1 MADTAH
7 YQTDL
12 KLEEM
17 EKRLSAIYSRAEKT
31 VQKKMADYAK
41 SIDEKS
47 AELLQAY
54 KDAETEDEK
63 RKAKRA
69 YIRFYRKLVKSKEF
83 VSLSSTVAD
92 DLYRAN
98 VEASAYINL
107 QTPSI
112 YALNYNY
119 INAEMA
125 KDIDGFTPQEITDTE
140 AEKYSGY
147 TQQTID
153 RKKDT
158 AWNKENLKK
167 SVLAGSLLLL
177 GAYAI
182 MKRSANSAVEKNRNS
197 ASMHSEGMG
206 TDAENKARLD
216 GMYRAS
222 DIGVKVQKQW
232 RATLDN
238 RTRDSHRLLD
248 SETIDLDDT
257 FDNGLKYP
265 REPGGALSEICNCR
279 CRLRYVTPYTKYE
292 TRSARQGEVRGS
304 YKKDSSFRGT
314 KSIEIE
320 NMSYAEWMRWRARNG
335 N

>member
-7 YQTDL
+7 AKTDE

-47 AELLQAY
+47 SELLQAY
-54 KDAETEDEK
+54 NDAETEDEK
-63 RKAKRA
+63 RKAKKA

-83 VSLSSTVAD
+83 IALSATVAD
-92 DLYRAN
+92 ELYKAN
-98 VEASAYINL
+98 VEASAYINS

-140 AEKYSGY
+140 AEKCSGY
-147 TQQTID
+147 TQQTVD

-158 AWNKENLKK
+158 DWNKDNLKK
-167 SVLAGSLLLL
+167 SVIAGSLFLL
-177 GAYAI
+177 GAHTI

-197 ASMHSEGMG
+197 ASMHNSGMG

-216 GMYRAS
+216 AMYRAEDMGNS
-222 DIGVKVQKQW
+222 LTKIW
-232 RATLDN
+232 IATLDN
-238 RTRDSHRLLD
+238 RTRDSHAALD
-248 SETIDLDDT
+248 GAEIALDEI
-257 FDNGLKYP
+257 FDNGCSRP
-265 REPGGALSEICNCR
+265 RDPNGALSEICNCR
-279 CRLRYVTPYTKYE
+279 CSLKYGVGQSKGK
-292 TRSARQGEVRGS
+292 TRSSRLGTVTGS
-304 YKKDSSFRGT
+304 YKKPSSFKGT
-314 KSIEIE
+314 TSEEIAKMTYE
-320 NMSYAEWMRWRARNG
+320 EWMKWRATR
-335 N
+335 

>member
-7 YQTDL
+7 RKTDL

-17 EKRLSAIYSRAEKT
+17 EKRLSAIYSRVEKT

-54 KDAETEDEK
+54 KEAETEDEK
-63 RKAKRA
+63 QKAKKA

-83 VSLSSTVAD
+83 VSLSANVAD
-92 DLYRAN
+92 DLYKSN
-98 VEASAYINL
+98 VEASAYINS

-112 YALNYNY
+112 YAMNYNY

-147 TQQTID
+147 TKQTVD

-158 AWNKENLKK
+158 DWNKENLKK
-167 SVLAGSLLLL
+167 SVIAGSLLLL
-177 GAYAI
+177 GAPAI

-197 ASMHSEGMG
+197 ASMHNIGMG
-206 TDAENKARLD
+206 TDAENKARID
-216 GMYRAS
+216 GMYRAEDMGNS
-222 DIGVKVQKQW
+222 ITKIW
-232 RATLDN
+232 IATLDN
-238 RTRDSHRLLD
+238 RTRDAHAHRD
-248 SETIDLDDT
+248 GEEIALDDEFAPGLT
-257 FDNGLKYP
+257 RPRDPNGAP
-265 REPGGALSEICNCR
+265 EEICNCR
-279 CRLRYVTPYTKYE
+279 CSLKYGVGQSKGK
-292 TRSARQGEVRGS
+292 TRSSRLGTVTGS
-304 YKKDSSFRGT
+304 YKEQSSFKGT
-314 KSIEIE
+314 TSEEIA
-320 NMSYAEWMRWRARNG
+320 NMTYQEWMKWRATR
-335 N
+335 

>member
-63 RKAKRA
+63 RKAKKA
-69 YIRFYRKLVKSKEF
+69 YIRFYRQVVRSKEF
-83 VSLSSTVAD
+83 VSLSANVAD
-92 DLYRAN
+92 DLYKAN
-98 VEASAYINL
+98 VEASAYINS

-125 KDIDGFTPQEITDTE
+125 KDIDGFTPQEVTDTE

-147 TQQTID
+147 TKQTVD
-153 RKKDT
+153 KKKDT
-158 AWNKENLKK
+158 AWNKDNLKK
-167 SVLAGSLLLL
+167 SVIAGSLLLL

-182 MKRSANSAVEKNRNS
+182 MKRSANSTVEKNRNS
-197 ASMHSEGMG
+197 ASMHNIGMG

-216 GMYRAS
+216 GMYRAEDMGNS
-222 DIGVKVQKQW
+222 VTKIW
-232 RATLDN
+232 ISTLDN
-238 RTRDSHRLLD
+238 RTRDAHADRD
-248 SETIDLDDT
+248 GEEIALDDEFAQGLT
-257 FDNGLKYP
+257 RPRDPNGAP
-265 REPGGALSEICNCR
+265 EEICNCR
-279 CRLRYVTPYTKYE
+279 CSLKYGVGQSKGK
-292 TRSARQGEVRGS
+292 TRSSRLGTVTGS
-304 YKKDSSFRGT
+304 YKKPSSFKGT
-314 KSIEIE
+314 TSQEIA
-320 NMSYAEWMRWRARNG
+320 NMTYGEWMKWRATR
-335 N
+335 

>member
-17 EKRLSAIYSRAEKT
+17 EKRLSAIYSRAGKT

-47 AELLQAY
+47 AELLKAY
-54 KDAETEDEK
+54 KDAETDDEK
-63 RKAKRA
+63 RKAKKA
-69 YIRFYRKLVKSKEF
+69 YIRFYRQVVKSKEF

-92 DLYRAN
+92 DLYKAN
-98 VEASAYINL
+98 VEASAYINS

-147 TQQTID
+147 TQQTVD
-153 RKKDT
+153 KKKDT
-158 AWNKENLKK
+158 SWNKDNLKK
-167 SVLAGSLLLL
+167 SVIAGSLLLL

-182 MKRSANSAVEKNRNS
+182 MKRSANSVVEKNRNS

-206 TDAENKARLD
+206 TDAETKARVDGMHYAEYLGNKMSKIWITAGDNRVRHSHAMLD
-216 GMYRAS
+216 GKE
-222 DIGVKVQKQW
+222 IP
-232 RATLDN
+232 LDGTFGN
-238 RTRDSHRLLD
+238 GCKRPRDP
-248 SETIDLDDT
+248 
-257 FDNGLKYP
+257 NGAP
-265 REPGGALSEICNCR
+265 TEICNCR
-279 CRLRYVTPYTKYE
+279 CSLKYGVAGTE
-292 TRSARQGEVRGS
+292 QGQLRSARKGTVTGS
-304 YKKDSSFRGT
+304 YKKSSSFKGT
-314 KSIEIE
+314 KSIEAPNI
-320 NMSYAEWMRWRARNG
+320 SYKELMEWVKTQ
-335 N
+335 

>member
-1 MADTAH
+1 MADKAH

-17 EKRLSAIYSRAEKT
+17 ERHLSAIYSRAEKT

-63 RKAKRA
+63 RKAKKA
-69 YIRFYRKLVKSKEF
+69 YIRFYRQVVKSKEF
-83 VSLSSTVAD
+83 VSLSANVAD
-92 DLYRAN
+92 DLYKAN
-98 VEASAYINL
+98 VEASAYINS

-125 KDIDGFTPQEITDTE
+125 KDIDGFTPQEITDAE

-147 TQQTID
+147 TQQTVD

-158 AWNKENLKK
+158 DWNKDNLKK
-167 SVLAGSLLLL
+167 SVVAGSLLLL

-197 ASMHSEGMG
+197 ATMHKSGMG

-216 GMYRAS
+216 GMYRAEDMGNS
-222 DIGVKVQKQW
+222 ITKIW
-232 RATLDN
+232 MATLDN
-238 RTRDSHRLLD
+238 RTRDSHARLD
-248 SETIDLDDT
+248 GAEITLDDA
-257 FDNGLKYP
+257 FDNGLQRP
-265 REPGGALSEICNCR
+265 RDPDGSFAEICNCR
-279 CRLRYVTPYTKYE
+279 CTLKYGVGQSKGA
-292 TRSARQGEVRGS
+292 TRSSRLGDVTGS
-304 YKKDSSFRGT
+304 YKKSSSFKGT
-314 KSIEIE
+314 TSEEIA
-320 NMSYAEWMRWRARNG
+320 NMSYKEWMKWRATQ
-335 N
+335 

>member
-1 MADTAH
+1 MADKSH
-7 YQTDL
+7 ILTDQ

-54 KDAETEDEK
+54 KDAETEEEK
-63 RKAKRA
+63 RKSKKA
-69 YIRFYRKLVKSKEF
+69 YIRFYSKLVKSKEF
-83 VSLSSTVAD
+83 VSLSATVAD
-92 DLYRAN
+92 DLYKAN
-98 VEASAYINL
+98 VEASAYINS

-125 KDIDGFTPQEITDTE
+125 KDIDGFKPQEITDDE

-147 TQQTID
+147 TQQTVD

-158 AWNKENLKK
+158 DWNKDNLKK

-197 ASMHSEGMG
+197 ANMHSQGMG
-206 TDAENKARLD
+206 TDAENKARID
-216 GMYRAS
+216 GMYRAEDMGNS
-222 DIGVKVQKQW
+222 ITKIW
-232 RATLDN
+232 IATLDN
-238 RTRDSHRLLD
+238 RTRDAHAHRD
-248 SETIDLDDT
+248 GEEIALDDE
-257 FDNGLKYP
+257 FAPGLSRPRDPNGSL
-265 REPGGALSEICNCR
+265 AEICNCR
-279 CRLRYVTPYTKYE
+279 CSLKYGVGQSMGK
-292 TRSARQGEVRGS
+292 TRSSRLGTVTGS
-304 YKKDSSFRGT
+304 YKKPSSFKGT
-314 KSIEIE
+314 TSQEIA
-320 NMSYAEWMRWRARNG
+320 NMTYQEWMKWRATR
-335 N
+335 

>member
-7 YQTDL
+7 RITDK

-17 EKRLSAIYSRAEKT
+17 EKRLSAIYSRAEKA
-31 VQKKMADYAK
+31 VQKKMADYAAY
-41 SIDEKS
+41 IDEKS
-47 AELLQAY
+47 SELLQAY
-54 KDAETEDEK
+54 NDAETEDEK
-63 RKAKRA
+63 RKAKKA

-83 VSLSSTVAD
+83 VSLSSNVAD
-92 DLYRAN
+92 DLYKAN
-98 VEASAYINL
+98 VEASAYINS

-125 KDIDGFTPQEITDTE
+125 KDIDGFKPQEITEVE
-140 AEKYSGY
+140 AEQYSGY
-147 TQQTID
+147 TQQTVD

-158 AWNKENLKK
+158 AWNKDNLKK
-167 SVLAGSLLLL
+167 SVIAGSLLLL
-177 GAYAI
+177 GAYDI
-182 MKRSANSAVEKNRNS
+182 MKRSANNTVEKNRNS

-206 TDAENKARLD
+206 TDAENKARLY

-222 DIGVKVQKQW
+222 DIGFKVQKQW
-232 RATLDN
+232 RSTLDN

-248 SETIDLDDT
+248 GATIDLDAT

-292 TRSARQGEVRGS
+292 TRSARLGEVRGS

-320 NMSYAEWMRWRARNG
+320 NMSYAEWMQWRARNG
-335 N
+335 D

>member
-1 MADTAH
+1 MADKAH
-7 YQTDL
+7 VLTDL

-63 RKAKRA
+63 RKAKKE
-69 YIRFYRKLVKSKEF
+69 YIRFYRKLVKRKEF
-83 VSLSSTVAD
+83 VSLSATVAD
-92 DLYRAN
+92 ELYKAN
-98 VEASAYINL
+98 VEASAYINS

-125 KDIDGFTPQEITDTE
+125 KDIDGFKPQEITESE
-140 AEKYSGY
+140 AEQYSGY
-147 TQQTID
+147 TQQNID

-158 AWNKENLKK
+158 AWNKDNLKK
-167 SVLAGSLLLL
+167 SVIAGSLLLL

-182 MKRSANSAVEKNRNS
+182 MKRSANSTVEKNRNS
-197 ASMHSEGMG
+197 ASMHSNGMG

-216 GMYRAS
+216 GMYRAEDMGNS
-222 DIGVKVQKQW
+222 ITKIW
-232 RATLDN
+232 IATLDN
-238 RTRDSHRLLD
+238 RTRDAHADRD
-248 SETIDLDDT
+248 GEEIALDDE
-257 FDNGLKYP
+257 FAPGLSRP
-265 REPGGALSEICNCR
+265 RDPNGALSEICNCR
-279 CRLRYVTPYTKYE
+279 CSLKYGVGQSKGK
-292 TRSARQGEVRGS
+292 TRSSRLGTVTGS
-304 YKKDSSFRGT
+304 YKKPSSFKGT
-314 KSIEIE
+314 TSQEIA
-320 NMSYAEWMRWRARNG
+320 NMTYKEWMKWRATR
-335 N
+335 